1 MTAFPVQAEEAVE
14 SIGNRFYVA
23 PMVSY
28 LFGDKDRHSDDGFG
42 GVVAIGRQFN
52 PLFSLEASG
61 TYHGLNTDADHGK
74 TDIWSGGVS
83 ALLFPLED
91 VLPSLFTIFGV
102 HRGYVNTQPSVDS
115 FRKYRSVFGSAGLG
129 HLFGPFDVLNQGSI
143 RAEAVYRMDFHDKNH
158 LGNGGEDRFDDVLLS
173 IGVMIPIGG
182 DGYEPI
188 PPADKPPILVVP
200 VIMPV
205 DSDGDGVTDDLDQC
219 PGSVV
224 GVPVDE
230 VGCALPASRCKAGD
244 AGQPVDLQGC
254 ATGDTV
260 VLRGV
265 NFDYDKSRLTANART
280 VLDFVVEAL
289 NASPSLTVEVGG
301 HTDARG
307 SEIYNQQLSQRRAA
321 SVRQYLLEKGIDAVR
336 LTSKGYGES
345 RPVAD
350 NQTDGGREL
359 NRRVELKITGGS
371 NVGSG
376 VEEPP
381 ADAPAEGN

>member
-1 MTAFPVQAEEAVE
+1 M
-14 SIGNRFYVA
+14 
-23 PMVSY
+23 
-28 LFGDKDRHSDDGFG
+28 
-42 GVVAIGRQFN
+42 
-52 PLFSLEASG
+52 
-61 TYHGLNTDADHGK
+61 
-74 TDIWSGGVS
+74 
-83 ALLFPLED
+83 
-91 VLPSLFTIFGV
+91 LPSLFTIFGV